1 MVATF
6 WRLVLQPRWGMVC
19 GVKRHHRSCR
29 YRRRVTASC
38 HQPPNEV
45 KKQLQKYPCRSPA
58 NGVPAKSAMGQQ
70 RWRTT
75 GAMQSAPGGHRV
87 CHGQQMTQCRHQER
101 HVQPL
106 AEG

>member
-29 YRRRVTASC
+29 HRRRVTASC

-45 KKQLQKYPCRSPA
+45 KTQLQQYPCRWPA

-75 GAMQSAPGGHRV
+75 GAMQSAPGGIGFATGSR
-87 CHGQQMTQCRHQER
+87 
-101 HVQPL
+101 
-106 AEG
+106 